1 MTSLPNCP
9 ACGASNT
16 YPDGNL
22 LICPDCGHEWTASQ
36 TNDAPAAPVVRDSNG
51 TALADGDSVTLIKDL
66 KVRGSSTV
74 LKQGAKIK
82 GIRLGEFSDGHEV
95 GCKIDGTEFMLKAE
109 YLKKV

>member
-16 YPDGNL
+16 YPDGHL

-82 GIRLGEFSDGHEV
+82 GIRLGEVSDDHEV

>member
-1 MTSLPNCP
+1 MNLPDCP

-22 LICPDCGHEWTASQ
+22 LICPDCGHEWAMNQ
-36 TNDAPAAPVVRDSNG
+36 TSESPAAPIVRDSNG

-66 KVRGSSTV
+66 KVRGSSNV
-74 LKQGAKIK
+74 LKQGTKIK
-82 GIRLGEFSDGHEV
+82 AIRLGEISDGHEV